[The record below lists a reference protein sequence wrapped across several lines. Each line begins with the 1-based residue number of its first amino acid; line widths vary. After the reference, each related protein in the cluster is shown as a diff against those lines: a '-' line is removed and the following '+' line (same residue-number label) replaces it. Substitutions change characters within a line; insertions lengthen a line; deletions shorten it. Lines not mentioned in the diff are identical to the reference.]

1 MDDNKI
7 ESKKQ
12 LGDKIFGAHNNPTKD
27 YDHVDNF
34 DVDKANLL
42 IGESY
47 DEEDYLHN
55 KKLEEYYNYKYN
67 FLYNLIQN
75 GEIEDKY
82 YTFLL
87 SNKEMYMI

>member
-34 DVDKANLL
+34 DVVNLSQT
-42 IGESY
+42 IPRSGRPSS
-47 DEEDYLHN
+47 
-55 KKLEEYYNYKYN
+55 
-67 FLYNLIQN
+67 Q
-75 GEIEDKY
+75 
-82 YTFLL
+82 
-87 SNKEMYMI
+87 